1 MDTDEKSEL
10 LVKLKTVTDGY
21 LAGESDF
28 TLDLAEWNISFRIK
42 GPKWRGVVDKP
53 LATFVLDLD
62 RKVAEELSR
71 HGVDLPKTEHGLVA
85 LRVNEGS
92 MLAFLEGVPD
102 VIDAI
107 SKLPPDKQILILFAI
122 LIAVGMGKVV
132 QGIML
137 AYTDGIKEKEQTKRK
152 AIEAQERIHTLR
164 AITESPSRYQLEA
177 PLRGLIGKL
186 GDNDLIE
193 LPGAQ
198 EGVRKKRVKAELAK
212 SSRSK
217 TSNYYI
223 DGAYTI
229 EGISTKNPAKWTI
242 SLNYGQLTFTAALQ
256 LSDEDV
262 QSLLADFKE
271 AHAKN
276 RKIAPWLHVT
286 AEINAKGIKKS
297 VVVGIGKAR
306 KNSVKMSDALKAEGY
321 DFGKS

>member
-1 MDTDEKSEL
+1 MDIDRRSEL
-10 LVKLKTVTDGY
+10 EARLKAVMEGF

-28 TLDLAEWNISFRIK
+28 TLDLTQWNISIRIK

-53 LATFVLDLD
+53 LALFVLDLD
-62 RKVAEELSR
+62 RKVAEELAR

-85 LRVNEGS
+85 LRVKDGS

-102 VIDAI
+102 VIEAI
-107 SKLPPDKQILILFAI
+107 SKLPPDKQMLVLFAV
-122 LIAVGMGKVV
+122 LIAAGMGKVV
-132 QGIML
+132 QGIMQS
-137 AYTDGIKEKEQTKRK
+137 YTDGIKEKEQTKRE
-152 AIEAQERIHTLR
+152 AIQAQERIHTLKV
-164 AITESPSRYQLEA
+164 ITESPARYQLEA
-177 PLRGLIGKL
+177 PLRGLVGKL

-198 EGVRKKRVKAELAK
+198 EGVRKKKIKAELTK

-217 TSNYYI
+217 ASNYYI
-223 DGAYTI
+223 DGAYTV

-242 SLNYGQLTFTAALQ
+242 SLNYGQITFTAAHQ

-276 RKIAPWLHVT
+276 RKIAPCLHVT

-306 KNSVKMSDALKAEGY
+306 KNSVRMSDALTAEGY
-321 DFGKS
+321 DFGKG